1 MKSRFVG
8 RVLQEINVQKEYFKH
23 ILFTPVIILQ
33 KLIYLSQFEYE
44 KEQI

>member
-23 ILFTPVIILQ
+23 ILFISGIILQ
-33 KLIYLSQFEYE
+33 KWVYSS
-44 KEQI
+44 